1 MNRFGF
7 TNNRYKCFK
16 SYESIMI
23 NVLRLSLHVYFVK
36 CSSVIRNSVISQSAC
51 KEVPQEFFFSLTLY
65 WCISN
70 MAESG
75 SEIVNAPANL
85 KSKVW
90 KHFGFAKNN
99 GKIDKGCVTGRIASV
114 NVACVC
120 LSCLTMY
127 SVTFLLF

>member
-7 TNNRYKCFK
+7 TNNRYECFK

-36 CSSVIRNSVISQSAC
+36 CSSVIHNSVVSLQGS
-51 KEVPQEFFFSLTLY
+51 PTSFFFSLTLY

-70 MAESG
+70 MAESD

-99 GKIDKGCVTGRIASV
+99 GKIDMGCVTRRIASV

-127 SVTFLLF
+127 SVTFILF